1 MNDRADIEDI
11 DDVSGGVPE
20 FHLQDDDGLG
30 PFRDGVRLWSTQIAL
45 AAPDRRC
52 DVWRNCCREGG
63 DFVRKGAPAAI
74 IADALAERAER
85 HGLLDPLGGP
95 DAVEGIIAD
104 AFAAA
109 EIVASMN
116 GADAPPRATGWRDR
130 FRLGG
135 NAAPSSPA
143 SAAFGTLDWMFGE
156 YRADRRFTKLDAKS
170 KRNHEVGFKLVGGY
184 VLKDGKRLG
193 EKRLSAIDTALTD
206 DLYEKLL
213 ILRTTDAMGNVIERE
228 RRTTINH
235 AMKSCRR
242 AWNVVARRHPGKLP
256 LVNPFAQMG
265 LRSSDRETPTATYE
279 ELLAFRA
286 EAVELGLPSL
296 ATAALIGWE
305 WLQRETDIFATFDVS
320 HYRPKERP
328 NMVRVVDDK
337 TKQESLIPLLDDAG
351 VPLYPELM
359 VELDAIKRERIGGL
373 MLRRGWG
380 EHGPWPTWPKPD
392 QPNFTLLSRKVKE
405 VIRAAGLRD
414 ELSFTSF
421 RHGGFTEGGDAEL
434 TDREMLAQGRHT
446 TVKVPPKYTKRTT
459 RQIMNGAKKRRASRT
474 KGGHLSE

>member
-1 MNDRADIEDI
+1 MKPPRSALPLPRYVERKPIGAGWAHYWHTPKWAKDAGCPIGNEA
-11 DDVSGGVPE
+11 
-20 FHLQDDDGLG
+20 LGL
-30 PFRDGVRLWSTQIAL
+30 DY
-45 AAPDRRC
+45 AAA
-52 DVWRNCCREGG
+52 V
-63 DFVRKGAPAAI
+63 K
-74 IADALAERAER
+74 RAEEV
-85 HGLLDPLGGP
+85 LLPAF
-95 DAVEGIIAD
+95 DAWRSGDTKTAMTPS
-104 AFAAA
+104 
-109 EIVASMN
+109 VA
-116 GADAPPRATGWRDR
+116 
-130 FRLGG
+130 LV
-135 NAAPSSPA
+135 
-143 SAAFGTLDWMFGE
+143 GTLDWLFAE
-156 YRADRRFTKLDAKS
+156 YRADRRCTKLDAKS
-170 KRNHEVGFKLVGGY
+170 KRNHELGFKLVGGY

-193 EKRLSAIDTALTD
+193 EKRLTAIDTALTD

-213 ILRTTDAMGNVIERE
+213 IVTDKEGNVIGE
-228 RRTTINH
+228 RRTTVNH

-242 AWNVVARRHPGKLP
+242 AWNIAARRNPGKLP

-265 LRSSDRETPTATYE
+265 LRSSDRETPTATYD

-286 EAVELGLPSL
+286 KAAELGLPSL

-328 NMVRVVDDK
+328 SMVRVIDEK
-337 TKQESLIPLLDDAG
+337 TKTESWIPLLDDAG

-359 VELDAIKRERIGGL
+359 AELDGIKRERIGGL
-373 MLRRGWG
+373 MLCRDWG
-380 EHGPWPTWPKPD
+380 ERGPWPTWPKPD
-392 QPNFTLLSRKVKE
+392 EPDFTHVSRKVKE

-446 TVKVPPKYTKRTT
+446 TVKVLPKYTKRTT

-474 KGGHLSE
+474 KGGQLSE